1 MPPAFNRATFYSTF
15 VLMHNIADHFSPP
28 NCPSH
33 CNLPPKSDNNVLST
47 GEQGSEIFFFNKSWI
62 FRGSLWNLS
71 PWQRIG
77 KGRPLPFNISTV
89 QQSAELQ
96 KKSTSIEAEANNATT
111 RAARSSEAEEELEF
125 GENICVE
132 TRKDG
137 WSCVVSLLHCVDC
150 QPLTPYRDQQSFY
163 QHRSPS
169 RVDEYSR
176 VNGTTRYPTAAI
188 ITRSLR
194 EFAGPSLQMDSLDIN
209 FINR

>member
-1 MPPAFNRATFYSTF
+1 MPLAFNRATFYSTF

-111 RAARSSEAEEELEF
+111 RATRSSEAEEELEF

-150 QPLTPYRDQQSFY
+150 QPLTPLS
-163 QHRSPS
+163 RSTILLS
-169 RVDEYSR
+169 TSI
-176 VNGTTRYPTAAI
+176 A
-188 ITRSLR
+188 ITRGWIQPREWHPLSNRCNYHSLVAR
-194 EFAGPSLQMDSLDIN
+194 IRGSIVADGFLGYK
-209 FINR
+209 FY

>member
-15 VLMHNIADHFSPP
+15 VLMHNIADHFSPS
-28 NCPSH
+28 NCPLQPVPEVRQQ
-33 CNLPPKSDNNVLST
+33 CTFDR
-47 GEQGSEIFFFNKSWI
+47 GARERDFFFFFNKSWI

-150 QPLTPYRDQQSFY
+150 QLLTPIAINNPFINIDRHHAWMNTAAWMEPPVIQPLQLSLA
-163 QHRSPS
+163 RCANS
-169 RVDEYSR
+169 RVHR
-176 VNGTTRYPTAAI
+176 CRWIPWI
-188 ITRSLR
+188 
-194 EFAGPSLQMDSLDIN
+194 
-209 FINR
+209 

>member
-1 MPPAFNRATFYSTF
+1 MYFR
-15 VLMHNIADHFSPP
+15 
-28 NCPSH
+28 
-33 CNLPPKSDNNVLST
+33 
-47 GEQGSEIFFFNKSWI
+47 QGSKGARFFFFNKSWI

>member
-33 CNLPPKSDNNVLST
+33 CNLSPKSDNNVLST
-47 GEQGSEIFFFNKSWI
+47 GEQGREIFFFNKSWI

-150 QPLTPYRDQQSFY
+150 QPLTPIAINNPFINIDRHHAWMNTAAWMEPPVIQPLQLSLA
-163 QHRSPS
+163 RCANS
-169 RVDEYSR
+169 RVHR
-176 VNGTTRYPTAAI
+176 CRWIPWI
-188 ITRSLR
+188 
-194 EFAGPSLQMDSLDIN
+194 
-209 FINR
+209 

>member
-33 CNLPPKSDNNVLST
+33 CNLSPKSDNNVLST

-137 WSCVVSLLHCVDC
+137 WSCVVSLLHCIDC
-150 QPLTPYRDQQSFY
+150 QPLNPIAINNPFINIDRHHAWMNTAAWMEPPVIQPLQLSLARCAN
-163 QHRSPS
+163 S
-169 RVDEYSR
+169 RVHR
-176 VNGTTRYPTAAI
+176 CRWIPWI
-188 ITRSLR
+188 
-194 EFAGPSLQMDSLDIN
+194 
-209 FINR
+209 

>member
-33 CNLPPKSDNNVLST
+33 CNLSPKSDNNVLST
-47 GEQGSEIFFFNKSWI
+47 GEQGSEIFFFLIKVGYSADLFGICLRDSGSERGALFLSISRRFNRARNYRKSQHPSRRRQITRQLEPPDRAKPRRSWNSAKI
-62 FRGSLWNLS
+62 YAWKRAKMDDRGFVARLS
-71 PWQRIG
+71 TI
-77 KGRPLPFNISTV
+77 
-89 QQSAELQ
+89 
-96 KKSTSIEAEANNATT
+96 
-111 RAARSSEAEEELEF
+111 
-125 GENICVE
+125 
-132 TRKDG
+132 D
-137 WSCVVSLLHCVDC
+137 
-150 QPLTPYRDQQSFY
+150 PYRDQQSFY

>member
-33 CNLPPKSDNNVLST
+33 CNLSPKSDNNVLST

-150 QPLTPYRDQQSFY
+150 QPLTPIAINNPFINIDRHHAWMNTAAWMEPPVIQPLQLSLA
-163 QHRSPS
+163 RCANS
-169 RVDEYSR
+169 RVHR
-176 VNGTTRYPTAAI
+176 CRWIPWI
-188 ITRSLR
+188 
-194 EFAGPSLQMDSLDIN
+194 
-209 FINR
+209 

>member
-33 CNLPPKSDNNVLST
+33 CNLSPKSDNNVLST
-47 GEQGSEIFFFNKSWI
+47 GEQGSEIFFFFNKSWI

-150 QPLTPYRDQQSFY
+150 QPLTPIAINNPFINIDR
-163 QHRSPS
+163 HHAWM
-169 RVDEYSR
+169 
-176 VNGTTRYPTAAI
+176 NTAAWMEPPVI
-188 ITRSLR
+188 QPLQLSLAR
-194 EFAGPSLQMDSLDIN
+194 CTNSRLHRCRWIPWI
-209 FINR
+209 

>member
-33 CNLPPKSDNNVLST
+33 CNLSPKSDNNVLST
-47 GEQGSEIFFFNKSWI
+47 GEQGREIFFFNKSWI

-150 QPLTPYRDQQSFY
+150 QPLTPIAINNPFINIDR
-163 QHRSPS
+163 HHAWM
-169 RVDEYSR
+169 
-176 VNGTTRYPTAAI
+176 NTAAWMEPPVI
-188 ITRSLR
+188 QPLQLSLAR
-194 EFAGPSLQMDSLDIN
+194 CANSRLHRCRWIPWI
-209 FINR
+209 